1 MFIFASEKTIEK
13 KNQELGKQLEG
24 IDKILFNKLEKN
36 RKKNTNQLFTEAE

>member
-24 IDKILFNKLEKN
+24 IDKI
-36 RKKNTNQLFTEAE
+36 